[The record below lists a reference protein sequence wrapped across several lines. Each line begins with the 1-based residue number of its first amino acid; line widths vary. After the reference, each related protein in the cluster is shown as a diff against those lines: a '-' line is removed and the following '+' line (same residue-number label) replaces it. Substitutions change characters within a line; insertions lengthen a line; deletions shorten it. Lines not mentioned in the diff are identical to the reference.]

1 MTNATRFAIC
11 TVFLLGSSI
20 SQADPGQFYVAPG
33 LQWLNFADDTG
44 LGEDAGWSAGVGYQ
58 FTERLSVELSTFD
71 LDPDLPTG
79 GDIDLDHYRVDGLY
93 DVGQSLGSWQPFVVG
108 GLGNTKFDGDNDSL
122 LNVGAGFKVNL
133 TERLQWRTAMRRYQY
148 LGRDHEDVDYGFDSA
163 LVFYFGGGNQS
174 RTTARTPTPAR
185 TPVAAPSE
193 AAPVDSDGDGV
204 PDSRDACPDTP
215 RNYAVDGRGCP
226 IPVEEVARVELMVNF
241 DFDRSEVKPEYLDE
255 IQEVTDFME
264 QYPDVVVELEGHT
277 DSVGTEQYN
286 EGLSQRRANAVR
298 QVMLDRFGISAGRV
312 TARGF
317 GEGQPV
323 ASNDTAAGRAQNRRV
338 VTVIIKTLQNYRPR

>member
-1 MTNATRFAIC
+1 M
-11 TVFLLGSSI
+11 
-20 SQADPGQFYVAPG
+20 
-33 LQWLNFADDTG
+33 
-44 LGEDAGWSAGVGYQ
+44 
-58 FTERLSVELSTFD
+58 
-71 LDPDLPTG
+71 
-79 GDIDLDHYRVDGLY
+79 
-93 DVGQSLGSWQPFVVG
+93 VG

-204 PDSRDACPDTP
+204 PDSRDDCPDTP